1 MVLNSPFSKYV
12 LLIVF
17 SACTSFVCSQTE
29 RFSVEEKVRWDVEKA
44 DSLATETPE
53 YLSKLCDC
61 IDTCIEDNRLDGL
74 VEKIELALAINKK
87 LDSGTNPVV
96 AVTLLNK
103 LGIVYLNLADY
114 DRVAQ
119 ITRQALDLLSLASNS
134 SGSDSFASDSL
145 TAMKVKVLN
154 TLGMAYLEQKHF
166 R

>member
-87 LDSGTNPVV
+87 LDSGTNSIFESRR
-96 AVTLLNK
+96 L
-103 LGIVYLNLADY
+103 
-114 DRVAQ
+114 
-119 ITRQALDLLSLASNS
+119 
-134 SGSDSFASDSL
+134 
-145 TAMKVKVLN
+145 
-154 TLGMAYLEQKHF
+154 
-166 R
+166 